1 MSLQDPISDMLTRIR
16 NAGTATLNETAMPGS
31 KMKTAIADVLKGEG
45 YISNYSV
52 EKDGPKETL
61 TIKLKYY
68 KDRPVIEG
76 LKRVSKPSCRVY
88 CGSSDIPKVRN
99 GLGTVILSTPQ
110 GVISSRTAVKSNI
123 GGEILCFVW

>member
-16 NAGTATLNETAMPGS
+16 NAGTAALDEAVMPGS
-31 KMKTAIADVLKGEG
+31 KMKTAIAEVLKGEG

-52 EKDGPKETL
+52 AKDGPKETL

-68 KDRPVIEG
+68 KDKAVIEG

-99 GLGTVILSTPQ
+99 GLGTVILSTPG
-110 GVISSRTAVKSNI
+110 GVISNRTAVKNKV

>member
-16 NAGTATLNETAMPGS
+16 NAGTAVLDKAVMPGS
-31 KMKTAIADVLKGEG
+31 KMKSAIAKVLKGEG
-45 YISNYSV
+45 YISDYSV

-68 KDRPVIEG
+68 RDKAVIEG

-110 GVISSRTAVKSNI
+110 GVISNRTAVKDNV

>member
-16 NAGTATLNETAMPGS
+16 NAGTAALDEAAMPGS
-31 KMKTAIADVLKGEG
+31 KMKTAVADVLKGEG
-45 YISNYSV
+45 YIRDYSV

-68 KDRPVIEG
+68 KEKSVIEG

-110 GVISSRTAVKSNI
+110 GVISNRTAA
-123 GGEILCFVW
+123 

>member
-16 NAGTATLNETAMPGS
+16 NAGSAALDEASMPGS
-31 KMKTAIADVLKGEG
+31 KMKAAIADVLKGEG
-45 YISNYSV
+45 YIRDYSV

-68 KDRPVIEG
+68 KELPVIEG

-110 GVISSRTAVKSNI
+110 GVISNRTAVESNV
-123 GGEILCFVW
+123 GGEVLCFVW

>member
-16 NAGTATLNETAMPGS
+16 NAVTAALDEAVMPGS
-31 KMKTAIADVLKGEG
+31 KMKTAVAEVLKGEG
-45 YISNYSV
+45 YISDYSV
-52 EKDGPKETL
+52 AKDGPKETL

-68 KDRPVIEG
+68 KDKSVIEG
-76 LKRVSKPSCRVY
+76 IKRVSKPSCRVY

-99 GLGTVILSTPQ
+99 GLGTVILSTPK
-110 GVISSRTAVKSNI
+110 GIISNRTAVESNV